1 MEQEMI
7 LKLQNIRKNFGG
19 IQALKDVSLSL
30 KKGEVHALLGEN
42 GAGKSTLIKIL
53 TGVHKADSGEILLHG
68 REITV
73 QNPIDARKKGIAAIY
88 QELSLID
95 SLTVAENIFLGNEP
109 TKMIAGVCDKTK
121 LYKASDEYLE
131 EFHIQI
137 DSRKKISEL
146 GMGQKRIIEII
157 KALAIN
163 AEILLLDEPTTGMSK
178 AEIEVLF
185 QIMNTLKEKKVTMIY
200 ISHYLDEVFQVC
212 DRATVFRDGKN
223 VDTYDVGKVSVDIL
237 IKAMIG
243 KEVAVRKARE
253 EKQFT
258 DQKILLE
265 LKNYKT
271 DIMSYPIDLQLRQ
284 SEIIGITGIVGA
296 GKSEIA
302 HSIFGN
308 ARREMGEMFCGG
320 KKVKLHNPS
329 DTKKYNMAFIPED
342 RKSQGLFLEQKISD
356 NIVLAGLEKIQSSLK
371 LLSQKKK
378 NCLAKATGEKLKIQ
392 PLKVEL
398 KVKNLSGG
406 NQQKVVLGKWLLND
420 PEIILMDEPT
430 RGIDIGAKEEIYSII
445 TAMAEQGKGILIFSS
460 EFEELISL
468 CDSIYVLYKGKIVGK
483 VDAKDA
489 TSEKLLS
496 LALGGTVNG

>member
-185 QIMNTLKEKKVTMIY
+185 QIMNTLKEMRCFKFVIALRCSEMEKTWIHMT
-200 ISHYLDEVFQVC
+200 LARFQ
-212 DRATVFRDGKN
+212 
-223 VDTYDVGKVSVDIL
+223 
-237 IKAMIG
+237 
-243 KEVAVRKARE
+243 
-253 EKQFT
+253 
-258 DQKILLE
+258 
-265 LKNYKT
+265 
-271 DIMSYPIDLQLRQ
+271 
-284 SEIIGITGIVGA
+284 
-296 GKSEIA
+296 
-302 HSIFGN
+302 
-308 ARREMGEMFCGG
+308 
-320 KKVKLHNPS
+320 
-329 DTKKYNMAFIPED
+329 
-342 RKSQGLFLEQKISD
+342 
-356 NIVLAGLEKIQSSLK
+356 
-371 LLSQKKK
+371 
-378 NCLAKATGEKLKIQ
+378 
-392 PLKVEL
+392 
-398 KVKNLSGG
+398 
-406 NQQKVVLGKWLLND
+406 
-420 PEIILMDEPT
+420 
-430 RGIDIGAKEEIYSII
+430 
-445 TAMAEQGKGILIFSS
+445 LIF
-460 EFEELISL
+460 
-468 CDSIYVLYKGKIVGK
+468 
-483 VDAKDA
+483 
-489 TSEKLLS
+489 
-496 LALGGTVNG
+496 